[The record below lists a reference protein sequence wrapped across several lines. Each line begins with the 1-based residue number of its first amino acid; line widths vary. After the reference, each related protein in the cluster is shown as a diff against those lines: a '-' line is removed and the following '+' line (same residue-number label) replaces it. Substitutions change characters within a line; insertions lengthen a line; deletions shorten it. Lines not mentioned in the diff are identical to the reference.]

1 MTEKGLDS
9 YFFQHFFKTFIFNF
23 NINFTAMGSTN
34 LWNRKTTVS
43 LNQVLILNE
52 HESSFDSK

>member
-1 MTEKGLDS
+1 MTGKGLDL
-9 YFFQHFFKTFIFNF
+9 YIFQHIFQTFIFNF
-23 NINFTAMGSTN
+23 SINLTTLE